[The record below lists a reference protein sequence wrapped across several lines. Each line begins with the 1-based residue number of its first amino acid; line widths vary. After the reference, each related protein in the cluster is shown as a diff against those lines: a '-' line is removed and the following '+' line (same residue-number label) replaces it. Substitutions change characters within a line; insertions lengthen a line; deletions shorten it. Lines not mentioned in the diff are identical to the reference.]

1 MNAQAIHDE
10 IIKLAQLQE
19 TALLR
24 SMGIEDSVSDTE
36 SFEDE
41 SNLESVIGVIL
52 MKTIVTVKV
61 VFPQYMVKAKLQMR
75 DNHPTILLATQD
87 LIQMTCPK
95 MLLVL

>member
-36 SFEDE
+36 
-41 SNLESVIGVIL
+41 
-52 MKTIVTVKV
+52 M
-61 VFPQYMVKAKLQMR
+61 
-75 DNHPTILLATQD
+75 
-87 LIQMTCPK
+87 
-95 MLLVL
+95 

>member
-1 MNAQAIHDE
+1 MNAQEIHDE

-19 TALLR
+19 TALLG

-41 SNLESVIGVIL
+41 SDLESVIQSDSDENDSHSKRSVS
-52 MKTIVTVKV
+52 TVH
-61 VFPQYMVKAKLQMR
+61 VKAKLQMR